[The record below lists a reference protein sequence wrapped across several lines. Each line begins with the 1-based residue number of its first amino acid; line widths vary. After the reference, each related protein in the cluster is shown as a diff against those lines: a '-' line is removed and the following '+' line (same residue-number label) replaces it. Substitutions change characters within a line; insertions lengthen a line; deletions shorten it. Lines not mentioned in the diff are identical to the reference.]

1 MNININFNITDSF
14 NKKEKHE
21 TGKSKILDN
30 FLVQNQNFNKVN
42 AETNSL
48 NTTSVTNNALQEG
61 FVLSWLKDKKSSI
74 LRDVLVGA
82 TGTIIGAIVTYLFF
96 GIK

>member
-1 MNININFNITDSF
+1 MSLIEININNCF
-14 NKKEKHE
+14 NKKENHE
-21 TGKSKILDN
+21 TEKSKIPDN
-30 FLVQNQNFNKVN
+30 FLFQNQNFNKMN

-48 NTTSVTNNALQEG
+48 NATSVTNNAFKG
-61 FVLSWLKDKKSSI
+61 SVLSWLKDKKSSI